1 MVRYI
6 VTCSFLVRAL
16 TTLVALLALACSST
30 PETNG
35 SPAESSRVAE
45 TRTVS
50 KPVHPESTA
59 ATLQVMDSP
68 DSALTRELSGSE
80 IQQTTLRVED
90 FIFDGLASGPVDGI
104 PVMLLHGFPSTAY
117 QWRSQLV
124 TLGDAGYRVFAP
136 NQRGYS
142 SKARPEKIENYTYN
156 LLIEDVI
163 AMADALAWD
172 KFHLIGH
179 DWGAFIAWATAGLHP
194 SRILSLTPISV
205 PHPEAFAQA
214 LANPSGEQTEMSS
227 YVTFFRSE
235 GSEDVLLSND
245 AEILKD
251 LYASANLTDLEMEPY
266 LEVLGTPDALRAA
279 LHWYRAN
286 NFTGVASVAKSN
298 RLTEIPDSPVATMFI
313 WSDQDTA
320 LGREGAELT
329 GVYVTGEYRFEIL
342 HDVNHWVTEVAAN
355 SLNILLLEHL
365 ATYSP

>member
-6 VTCSFLVRAL
+6 VRHSILLRAL
-16 TTLVALLALACSST
+16 ATMGVVLALACSST

-35 SPAESSRVAE
+35 TSVKPSTVAE
-45 TRTVS
+45 TRKASTAIQVE
-50 KPVHPESTA
+50 PTA
-59 ATLQVMDSP
+59 ATLQVMNSP

-80 IQQTTLRVED
+80 IQQVTLRVD
-90 FIFDGLASGPVDGI
+90 NFIFDGLMSGPIGGI

-124 TLGDAGYRVFAP
+124 TLGDGGYRVFAP

-142 SKARPEKIENYTYN
+142 SEARPEKIESYTYN
-156 LLIEDVI
+156 LLVKDVFAI
-163 AMADALAWD
+163 ADALAWD
-172 KFHLIGH
+172 QFHLVGH
-179 DWGAFIAWATAGLHP
+179 DWGAFVAWAATGLHP
-194 SRILSLTPISV
+194 SRILSLAPISV

-214 LANPSGEQTEMSS
+214 LANPSGEQAEMSS
-227 YVTFFRSE
+227 YVAFFQSE
-235 GSEDVLLSND
+235 GSENTLLSND
-245 AEILKD
+245 AEILTD
-251 LYASANLTDLEMEPY
+251 IYASANLTDSEMEPY

-286 NFTGVASVAKSN
+286 NFTGVTSVSESS
-298 RLTEIPDSPVATMFI
+298 RLTEIPDSPVPTMFI

-329 GVYVTGEYRFEIL
+329 AAYVTGEYRFEIL

-355 SLNILLLEHL
+355 ALNILLLEHL
-365 ATYSP
+365 ATHSP

>member
-1 MVRYI
+1 MGRHI
-6 VTCSFLVRAL
+6 GTCSFLVRTL
-16 TTLVALLALACSST
+16 ITLVALLALACSRS

-35 SPAESSRVAE
+35 SPAEASRVTA
-45 TRTVS
+45 TLTVS

-59 ATLQVMDSP
+59 ATLQVMESP
-68 DSALTRELSGSE
+68 DSALTRELLGSE
-80 IQQTTLRVED
+80 IQQTTLRVDD
-90 FIFDGLASGPVDGI
+90 FIFDGLTSGPVDGI

-142 SKARPEKIENYTYN
+142 SKARPEEAENYTYN

-163 AMADALAWD
+163 AMADALAWE

-179 DWGAFIAWATAGLHP
+179 DWGAFIAWATAGFHP

-214 LANPSGEQTEMSS
+214 LANPSGEQSEMSS

-245 AEILKD
+245 AEILRD

-279 LHWYRAN
+279 LHWYRVN
-286 NFTGVASVAKSN
+286 NFAGVTSILKSN
-298 RLTEIPDSPVATMFI
+298 RLTDIPDSPVATMFI

-342 HDVNHWVTEVAAN
+342 HDVNHWVTEVAAQP
-355 SLNILLLEHL
+355 LNALLLEHL
-365 ATYSP
+365 ATYSQ